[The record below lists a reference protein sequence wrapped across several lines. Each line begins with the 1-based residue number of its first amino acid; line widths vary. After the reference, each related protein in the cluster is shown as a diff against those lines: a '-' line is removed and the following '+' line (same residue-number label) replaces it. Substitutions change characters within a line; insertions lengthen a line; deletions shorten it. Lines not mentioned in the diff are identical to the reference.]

1 MAESFSRFK
10 SVSVDVLMQMELED
24 LPAHAFPT
32 SPTECARCGAVYYDG
47 RWRWGVAP
55 GHVRE
60 GLCPACER
68 IAQHLPAAWIVL
80 TAGFSEHQDNALRL
94 IEEGAERARAL
105 HPLRRLIGRA
115 MGADGL
121 ELSFTDMR
129 LARELADIVQHAF
142 HAQLTYYYDAEAR
155 QLRIVVTSQ
164 KPS

>member
-1 MAESFSRFK
+1 MTDLRSRFK
-10 SVSVDVLMQMELED
+10 SVSVDVLMQMELEN
-24 LPAHAFPT
+24 LPAHTFPT
-32 SPTECARCGAVYYDG
+32 SPTECASCGAVYCEG
-47 RWRWGVAP
+47 RWGVAP

-60 GLCPACER
+60 GRCPACER

-80 TAGFSEHQDNALRL
+80 TAEFSEHQDNALRL

-105 HPLRRLIGRA
+105 HPLRRLIGREV
-115 MGADGL
+115 GAEGL

-155 QLRIVVTSQ
+155 
-164 KPS
+164 